1 MGIFA
6 KWRDNFA
13 PIRFLVNAQKTPWYP
28 VLFAVLCIIG
38 GTHDHTV
45 YIPILWILS
54 AFVLFSVFFTDDNK
68 VFLTPLLMIFF
79 SLGCDTSSDAF
90 SDSNG
95 EMLAFMD
102 KGAFVEV
109 MTICVICVGSFI
121 VRLILDGS
129 IASAF
134 KRRRLFTV
142 SIIAMDIA
150 FLANGLFS
158 PGYEIV
164 NLGYGAFLAMG
175 FTVVYFIVS
184 GMLERS
190 DDPITYA
197 CYAMVATA
205 YVALL
210 QILVVVARLMQNNN
224 FFLVYSDGTKIINKA
239 CITLG
244 WGISTVI
251 AAVFVLGIPAAMY
264 LARNRRFSLFYF
276 ISSVL
281 FVAGTIVINV
291 RSAMLIST
299 AALVIC
305 TVICCIKGKSKNCVK
320 FRICGLTTVFLLAV
334 GLILVDRLVIPL
346 SQIIDEVC
354 YILRFDFNVDSGR
367 EALWNNG
374 ISDFLSF
381 PIFGIGFNDGG
392 YPPELRNNNVFSNMY
407 HCILIQIPGAMG
419 IVGCL
424 AFITHLV
431 SLGILF
437 FKDFSCNKLFLLMIP
452 LMILGMSLVDNFFFY
467 LHFQIFYGAF
477 LALAEK
483 VDKKESPI

>member
-102 KGAFVEV
+102 KGAFVQV

-129 IASAF
+129 IALAF

-184 GMLERS
+184 GMLEHS
-190 DDPITYA
+190 EDPITYA

-205 YVALL
+205 YVVFL
-210 QILVVVARLMQNNN
+210 QISQVAIKLHLSGSYIIKFWGVKQLNK
-224 FFLVYSDGTKIINKA
+224 DGL
-239 CITLG
+239 TLG

-251 AAVFVLGIPAAMY
+251 GAVMVLGIPAAMY
-264 LARNRRFSLFYF
+264 LAKNKKGSLFFF
-276 ISSVL
+276 ISSIL
-281 FVAGTIVINV
+281 FVGGTVIVGA
-291 RSAMLIST
+291 RSAMLVGT
-299 AALVIC
+299 LTFLFC
-305 TVICCIKGKSKNCVK
+305 TLACCIKGKNRVLI
-320 FRICGLTTVFLLAV
+320 RIYSLSSVAIAIAALILIDRHLVSLSEFIDKAV
-334 GLILVDRLVIPL
+334 GVLRLDL
-346 SQIIDEVC
+346 
-354 YILRFDFNVDSGR
+354 NKDSGR
-367 EALWNNG
+367 RTLWTDG
-374 ISDFLSF
+374 INDFRSS
-381 PIFGIGFNDGG
+381 PIFGTGFNDGG
-392 YPPELRNNNVFSNMY
+392 YPENLKKNNFFSNMY
-407 HCILIQIPGAMG
+407 HCILVQLPGSMG
-419 IVGCL
+419 LVGCI
-424 AFITHLV
+424 AFAMHAV
-431 SLGILF
+431 SLCIACFKKISLDKILLIF
-437 FKDFSCNKLFLLMIP
+437 IP
-452 LMILGMSLVDNFFFY
+452 LSILGMSLVDNFFFY
-467 LHFQIFYGAF
+467 LHFQIFYGTFIAI
-477 LALAEK
+477 AEK
-483 VDKKESPI
+483 YDTLPSTT